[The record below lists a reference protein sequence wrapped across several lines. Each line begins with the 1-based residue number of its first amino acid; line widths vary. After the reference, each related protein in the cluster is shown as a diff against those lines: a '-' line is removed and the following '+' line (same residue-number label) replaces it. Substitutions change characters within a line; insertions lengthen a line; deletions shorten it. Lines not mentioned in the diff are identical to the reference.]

1 MINIC
6 SPFADW
12 INSVLVLKVQT
23 LGERVDFIIL
33 YTVNNKSLSLMPS
46 VMFFLLPFFY
56 KFQTRWRRKIY
67 ILIKGRDNVT
77 VMVYQNNN
85 YHMGKAIP
93 WVTLVSFAL
102 YLLSYFYYFL
112 CFPWRN
118 VHFIFTDIFKSGGDF

>member
-1 MINIC
+1 MQSFCRLNKF
-6 SPFADW
+6 SPHAKGA
-12 INSVLVLKVQT
+12 NSQGKGWLCNNVYCQQQKPISYALRNVLSPAL
-23 LGERVDFIIL
+23 
-33 YTVNNKSLSLMPS
+33 
-46 VMFFLLPFFY
+46 FY

-67 ILIKGRDNVT
+67 ILIKDRGNVT

-85 YHMGKAIP
+85 YHMGKAVP

-118 VHFIFTDIFKSGGDF
+118 VHFIFTDIFKSGGEF